1 MEIVFRRFLD
11 FIYEDNPF
19 WDLTTEA
26 LMSDNINVKAAIV
39 AKEDGLVACV
49 EDVASILR
57 RLGLSV
63 KIVVGD
69 GGYVKKGDIVMEI
82 TGNARTVLSIE
93 RTMLNLL
100 MHCSGIATTVRRLVN
115 RVREVNS
122 RVRIA
127 ATRKTLPGLR
137 YFEKK
142 AVLIGGG
149 DTHRLSLSDAILI
162 KDNHVKIVGDVAK
175 AVRIAREKKSFIH
188 KIEVEVTN
196 ASDAIAAAEAGAD
209 IIMFDNM
216 TLEEIQR
223 AIEELRKRGL
233 RDRVLIEVSGGITED
248 NIIDYAKLDVDIIS
262 CGWITLSSK
271 ALDMSLE
278 IIEVLEK

>member
-1 MEIVFRRFLD
+1 MEIIFRRFLD

-19 WDLTTEA
+19 WDLTTEV
-26 LMSDNINVKAAIV
+26 LIPENIDVKAAIV
-39 AKEDGLVACV
+39 AKEDGLVACA
-49 EDVASILR
+49 EDVASTLR
-57 RLGLSV
+57 RLGLDV
-63 KIVVGD
+63 KIIVGD
-69 GGYVKKGDIVMEI
+69 GGHVKRGDIVMEI
-82 TGNARTVLSIE
+82 TGNARTILSIE

-162 KDNHVKIVGDVAK
+162 KDNHIKIVGDVAK

-216 TLEEIQR
+216 ALEEIRR

-248 NIIDYAKLDVDIIS
+248 NIVDYAKLDVDIIS
-262 CGWITLSSK
+262 CGWITLSSR

-278 IIEVLEK
+278 IVEVLKK

>member
-26 LMSDNINVKAAIV
+26 LVSENINVKAAIV
-39 AKEDGLVACV
+39 AREDGLVACV

-122 RVRIA
+122 RVRVA

-162 KDNHVKIVGDVAK
+162 KDNHIKIVGDVAK

-188 KIEVEVTN
+188 EIEVEVTN
-196 ASDAIAAAEAGAD
+196 ASDAIAAAEAGAN

-216 TLEEIQR
+216 TPEEVRR